1 MVLRAYLGHHAKV
14 SPSSPCS
21 DHPEP
26 VGLVRAP
33 ASTDAP
39 ERTQARLGSSCPLE
53 KHEPRGVGR
62 SSASVYMSKQV
73 VAVTNWF
80 INYLGHGH
88 DQGKSEL
95 GGWDEVVAVT
105 GGSGYKWEQLWYC
118 SLITLIMGV
127 IKACPE
133 IVGGLNPSGNKGGG
147 QFARGRDAWEG
158 HPSGDNLSIQG
169 DQREYPRGIS
179 RVGAFDEGIEQFG
192 GGMFV
197 TPLKARPEWTGL
209 GSAVG
214 KLHAERK
221 EVSKRGLR
229 HGAKRRLGA
238 GLGATHEQY
247 RGVTRSC
254 LSARRMGAE
263 HGHARGMRA
272 RRSA

>member
-1 MVLRAYLGHHAKV
+1 MVPRAYLGHHAKV

-26 VGLVRAP
+26 VGLVRTP

-39 ERTQARLGSSCPLE
+39 ERTQARLSSSCPLE

-105 GGSGYKWEQLWYC
+105 GGSGYKWEQLW
-118 SLITLIMGV
+118 
-127 IKACPE
+127 
-133 IVGGLNPSGNKGGG
+133 
-147 QFARGRDAWEG
+147 DAWEG

-179 RVGAFDEGIEQFG
+179 ALRKCI
-192 GGMFV
+192 
-197 TPLKARPEWTGL
+197 W
-209 GSAVG
+209 
-214 KLHAERK
+214 LHE
-221 EVSKRGLR
+221 
-229 HGAKRRLGA
+229 
-238 GLGATHEQY
+238 
-247 RGVTRSC
+247 
-254 LSARRMGAE
+254 
-263 HGHARGMRA
+263 
-272 RRSA
+272 